1 MVEWIPVSRGDHDGG
16 WDGVLT
22 VGRDQRSHRLDQ
34 LFNDGRSGVPSA
46 RLRPRGREAQ
56 CVWRHGEWVDG
67 VMFGL
72 IREDLDSTER

>member
-1 MVEWIPVSRGDHDGG
+1 LQACRALGFVRE
-16 WDGVLT
+16 GVK
-22 VGRDQRSHRLDQ
+22 
-34 LFNDGRSGVPSA
+34 P
-46 RLRPRGREAQ
+46 Q